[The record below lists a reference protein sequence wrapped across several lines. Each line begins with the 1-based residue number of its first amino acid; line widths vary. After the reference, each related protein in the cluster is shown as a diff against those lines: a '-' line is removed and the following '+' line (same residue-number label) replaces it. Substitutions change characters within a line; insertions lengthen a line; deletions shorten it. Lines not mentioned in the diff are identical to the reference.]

1 MAVIKNPLG
10 LVQGNTDPK
19 LVWHGIK
26 AWETFEGPTQILPE
40 VPIIGEFDLKD
51 TVLYALKP
59 DRHIGEFEIHLVYH
73 GVMEVWVDSPANAL
87 VITRGG
93 GLITRP
99 GQLHGGVH
107 EALQPARW
115 MWIRIAFPPDKS
127 GFLPGISSRETN
139 RIKQGLAEVANPT
152 FRFSHELGDCMR
164 RLLDEHR
171 RALPGVQTAARGI
184 FLEFLVWLHRD
195 LLHAAQP
202 PAASGAQLSPE
213 IKRGIEYADK
223 NLGRSF
229 SIDQM
234 ADAACLSASQF
245 RRLFHEQTGQSPHD
259 YLVRRRVECSK
270 EMLKESK
277 KSITDIAMDM
287 GFASSAHFAS
297 VFRRFV
303 EIAPLQFREQQKT
316 VKS

>member
-1 MAVIKNPLG
+1 MIKNPLG

-59 DRHIGEFEIHLVYH
+59 DRHIGEFEVHLVYH
-73 GVMEVWVDSPANAL
+73 GVMEVWVDSPEQPLIIN
-87 VITRGG
+87 RGSG
-93 GLITRP
+93 VITRP

-115 MWIRIAFPPDKS
+115 MWIRIAFPTDKS
-127 GFLPGISSRETN
+127 GFLPGISSRETH
-139 RIKQGLAEVANPT
+139 RIRQDLAGVATPT
-152 FRFSHELGDCMR
+152 FRFSHELGDCLR

-171 RALPGVQTAARGI
+171 RGLPGMQTAARGI

-195 LLHAAQP
+195 LLHAPQP
-202 PAASGAQLSPE
+202 PTVARPMLSPE

-223 NLGRSF
+223 NLGMSF

-270 EMLKESK
+270 QMLKESK
-277 KSITDIAMDM
+277 KSITDIALDM

-303 EIAPLQFREQQKT
+303 GITPLQFREQHKA